1 MSDNLTEHQQKTIQ
15 EIRQHLYNVRN
26 RSQGLI
32 ESLWFWVADDYKFKE
47 NYKNKVIVF
56 SLDELRTLIK
66 LIYKLF
72 EVHEEV

>member
-1 MSDNLTEHQQKTIQ
+1 MPDNLTEHQQRVIQ
-15 EIRQHLYNVRN
+15 EIRQHLHNVLNSSRGFGVVIIN
-26 RSQGLI
+26 EFARQ
-32 ESLWFWVADDYKFKE
+32 KPM
-47 NYKNKVIVF
+47 KNKLIIF

>member
-1 MSDNLTEHQQKTIQ
+1 MPDNLTEHQQKVIE
-15 EIRQHLYNVRN
+15 EIRQHLHNVRN
-26 RSQGLI
+26 TSQGLV
-32 ESLWFWVADDYKFKE
+32 ESLWIWVANDYKFKE
-47 NYKNKVIVF
+47 NYKNKAIVF